1 MDELI
6 TAGWRHHGVR
16 VIGFGFVL
24 GLIAALLPVAGA
36 AAATDRPAVGV
47 VAAAGDDGVQASR
60 ADSGEPS
67 GESLIAG
74 AGREGSDGGR
84 ASADESSGD
93 QANGPAAAEP
103 SDDAARAAHAGGSRP
118 SQASFARDR
127 GSERAIDAGSESS
140 PANVSGAVAATDRPA
155 VGVVTAAGDD
165 GVQASRASGEP
176 SGESLIAR
184 AGREGSDGDR
194 ASADE
199 SSGDQA
205 NGPAAAEPSDDAARA
220 AHAGGSRP
228 SQASFA
234 RDRGSERAID
244 AGSESSPANV
254 SGEPSGD
261 HLAGEFSIATAERE
275 RSGDD
280 LEDSGESWRDE
291 RDGPAAAAGR
301 APDAGSEIFSTRA
314 VAVDGAAQE
323 SAYAKSRRAAVSE
336 GDSDWSESPSGAEG
350 GVDES
355 SSETAGEASGVAPSA
370 PAEPLSSAV
379 RPSRRRRRRRRR
391 RSIGAQRHRG
401 RAKSARGR
409 LRPPRDRPRSRSQG
423 REPRRLWASDR
434 AAAIRS
440 CQLRAPVLRS
450 TRARSCRLRAPVP
463 CSASRVA
470 AAPRWTGRR
479 GRSLRQGRCPGPGPQ
494 RRRARFF
501 DARRRRRPIAEPAPH
516 ASSALDPLHV
526 THRTSWLAAAASCKR
541 GWTLRV
547 SPLDPDKR
555 SKGQI
560 R

>member
-1 MDELI
+1 M
-6 TAGWRHHGVR
+6 AVVR
-16 VIGFGFVL
+16 ALTRAQAIRRTGPLPLSRQMMRRERRTPAARGRRRPASR
-24 GLIAALLPVAGA
+24 GIAAASERSTPEANRRQRNVSGA
-36 AAATDRPAVGV
+36 VAATDRPAVGV

-60 ADSGEPS
+60 AD
-67 GESLIAG
+67 
-74 AGREGSDGGR
+74 
-84 ASADESSGD
+84 
-93 QANGPAAAEP
+93 
-103 SDDAARAAHAGGSRP
+103 
-118 SQASFARDR
+118 
-127 GSERAIDAGSESS
+127 
-140 PANVSGAVAATDRPA
+140 
-155 VGVVTAAGDD
+155 
-165 GVQASRASGEP
+165 SGEP

-323 SAYAKSRRAAVSE
+323 SAYAESRRAAVSE

-379 RPSRRRRRRRRR
+379 RADAAGADAAGADDRSAPSDIEAAQKAPAGDFARHA
-391 RSIGAQRHRG
+391 IGLALDRKGASRVG
-401 RAKSARGR
+401 SGPLIA
-409 LRPPRDRPRSRSQG
+409 PPQ
-423 REPRRLWASDR
+423 SDR
-434 AAAIRS
+434 AS
-440 CQLRAPVLRS
+440 S
-450 TRARSCRLRAPVP
+450 
-463 CSASRVA
+463 
-470 AAPRWTGRR
+470 GRR
-479 GRSLRQGRCPGPGPQ
+479 SSARHAHDRAASARRSPARPHASPQRHVGQGAADAASAKDAAPGPGPSGAVLVSSTLAVVGALLLS
-494 RRRARFF
+494 RRRTRVLHSILYTS
-501 DARRRRRPIAEPAPH
+501 RIERP
-516 ASSALDPLHV
+516 
-526 THRTSWLAAAASCKR
+526 
-541 GWTLRV
+541 G
-547 SPLDPDKR
+547 
-555 SKGQI
+555 
-560 R
+560 